1 MTIPVVMSA
10 SGAVPTPPITLN
22 QELIALAV
30 ASNPGLTANLPGTLI
45 EDIASTDTGALV
57 LIDQARV
64 ETINSVTPFGANLFL
79 LNQLGQIYGVPQ
91 GTSTNT
97 SVYVT
102 FTGTPGYVIPKG
114 TIVSDGSYQY
124 VTQDASVISS
134 GGTSASVYC
143 VATISGSW
151 AVPANTVT
159 TISSSVPAGVT
170 LTVTNPLTGIPSTTA
185 QTTEQYR
192 QQVLGAGLI
201 GASGMVQAIKTYL
214 QNVPG
219 VVDTLI
225 SVVRNGTKWE
235 VIVGGG
241 DPYAVANAIF
251 QSVGDPGVLTGS
263 SVSSTRDQTI
273 TIYNTPDSYNIIYV
287 IPVQQTTSILVTWN
301 SSASAGTISNGA
313 VQSLCAAPIQAY
325 VNSLGPGQGINI
337 YEIQYIFQEAVASIL
352 PTTLLTHIAVQVTIN
367 SVITPPSPGTGI
379 VTGDVEGYYYVS
391 SSGVTTVK
399 G

>member
-151 AVPANTVT
+151 AVPANTR
-159 TISSSVPAGVT
+159 IS
-170 LTVTNPLTGIPSTTA
+170 
-185 QTTEQYR
+185 
-192 QQVLGAGLI
+192 
-201 GASGMVQAIKTYL
+201 
-214 QNVPG
+214 
-219 VVDTLI
+219 
-225 SVVRNGTKWE
+225 
-235 VIVGGG
+235 
-241 DPYAVANAIF
+241 
-251 QSVGDPGVLTGS
+251 
-263 SVSSTRDQTI
+263 
-273 TIYNTPDSYNIIYV
+273 
-287 IPVQQTTSILVTWN
+287 
-301 SSASAGTISNGA
+301 
-313 VQSLCAAPIQAY
+313 
-325 VNSLGPGQGINI
+325 
-337 YEIQYIFQEAVASIL
+337 
-352 PTTLLTHIAVQVTIN
+352 
-367 SVITPPSPGTGI
+367 
-379 VTGDVEGYYYVS
+379 
-391 SSGVTTVK
+391 
-399 G
+399 